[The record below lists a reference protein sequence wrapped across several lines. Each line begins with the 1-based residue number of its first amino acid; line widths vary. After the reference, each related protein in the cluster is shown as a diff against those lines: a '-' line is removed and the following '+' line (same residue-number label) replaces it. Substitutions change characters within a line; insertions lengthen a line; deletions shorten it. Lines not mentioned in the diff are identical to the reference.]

1 MGNQKREKV
10 EDGWVEWWKL
20 QVELRMQ
27 VEIREGGWA

>member
-10 EDGWVEWWKL
+10 EDGWKL

-27 VEIREGGWA
+27 VEMREGGWA